1 MAHIPAYINKYFQ
14 KQNFLLIYPSQMS
27 LSDKDNV
34 DLTYPSLL
42 ETIEKIDVIGK
53 TIAGIF
59 RKK

>member
-1 MAHIPAYINKYFQ
+1 M
-14 KQNFLLIYPSQMS
+14 LIYPSQIL
-27 LSDKDNV
+27 LSDNESV

-59 RKK
+59 RKKQ